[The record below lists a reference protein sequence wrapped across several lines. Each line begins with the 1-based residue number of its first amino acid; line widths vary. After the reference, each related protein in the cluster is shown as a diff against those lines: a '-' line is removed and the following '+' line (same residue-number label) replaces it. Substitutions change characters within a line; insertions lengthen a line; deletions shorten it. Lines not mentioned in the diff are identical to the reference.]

1 MNEKGVMVV
10 IDETI
15 LIIVFSILGLIFVG
29 AIMKMIVHSILEKD
43 LGEFLFS
50 SLGLMFA
57 VGFVL
62 ALLGI

>member
-1 MNEKGVMVV
+1 MLG
-10 IDETI
+10 ETI

-43 LGEFLFS
+43 LGEFSIS
-50 SLGLMFA
+50 SLGIMFV